1 MALDSAINRSLL
13 ISIFPDLAND
23 NNFKILSECTP
34 VYNCIAWAMGYN
46 DRWVSPFLYP
56 GYWWPDGVVRSMAP
70 EALIQA
76 FQVEG
81 FEMSDDILLED
92 GYSKVVLYKNLAGDQ
107 WTHAAR
113 IVTDDTE
120 YSKFG
125 QSFDGQHSH
134 EVLCRTSA
142 GCSDQSYGTAFAYM
156 KRLDSKKE
164 SPAIP
169 QGSISVNPANLA
181 KLKALLGK

>member
-1 MALDSAINRSLL
+1 MALDTPVNRSFL

-46 DRWVSPFLYP
+46 DRWVSPIISA
-56 GYWWPDGVVRSMAP
+56 GYWWPDGALRSMVP
-70 EALIQA
+70 DALIQA

-81 FEMSDDILLED
+81 FEMSDNSLLED

-113 IVTDDTE
+113 IVANDTE

-134 EVLCRTSA
+134 AVLCRTGA
-142 GCSDQSYGTAFAYM
+142 GYSDQSYGTAFAYM
-156 KRLDSKKE
+156 KRLDSKKALT
-164 SPAIP
+164 AIP
-169 QGSISVNPANLA
+169 NGSISVNTANLA
-181 KLKALLGK
+181 KLKALLRK